1 MPNSNGVIVAE
12 PEPIALDWTA
22 TALVI
27 IDMQRDFMEPG
38 GFGETLGN
46 DVSQL
51 ARAVKPIAAV
61 LAAARAMGMLVVH
74 TREGHLPDLS
84 DAPPAKVERGAPS
97 LRIGDPGPMGRIL
110 IRGEAGHDI
119 IPALYPLDSEIV
131 IDKPGKGAFYATELG
146 ETLQKYGIEN
156 LLVCGV
162 TTEVCVNTTV
172 REANDRGYRCVV
184 ISDGCASY
192 FPEFHEMGLK
202 MIKAQGGIFGWVADS
217 ISGSESNAN
226 GDIEQTE
233 GGSITMSMSG
243 AVAKP
248 GFKPDLWTPG
258 DWNAFFGFGT
268 NILVNMLVLTGLLR
282 FVLKMPDSLVFGR
295 ILPAL
300 GLMMCLSTFY
310 YAFLAY
316 RLAQRTGRT
325 DVCAL
330 PSGVSVPHM
339 FIVTFVI
346 MLPITLKTGDPMKG
360 WSAGLVWVF
369 FQSFILMIGGFVA
382 PYIRKI
388 TPRAALLGT
397 LAGVS
402 VTFISMRPALEMFM
416 TPQIGLIC
424 FAIILVSWFGG
435 VKYPRGIPAGLVA
448 IAAGMLIA
456 WGSNLFGLGLGGLSG
471 KGIGDA
477 FASFG
482 FSVPIPAVGQVFSGF
497 EFLGVILVT
506 AIPFGIYDLVEA
518 MDNVESAEAAGDEY
532 PTTRVL
538 TADGI
543 VSLIGCLMGNPFINA
558 VYIGHPGWK
567 AMGGRIGY
575 SAATG
580 IMVIVLSWFGVI
592 SVLLALVPVVAIS
605 PILLYIG
612 MLIAAQAFQTTPLKH
627 APAIGLAFTPHLA
640 AWAKLQVDT
649 AMGATLTAAQS
660 VGGLTADKAAEVKA
674 AAIASLPQ
682 GGVLYRGLEVMGG
695 GSILAGLVLGAIGV
709 FVIERDFVK
718 ASAFALAGAVLTYFG
733 FMHGE
738 AVGIGGGFGVTP
750 AVALAY
756 AVIAGGL
763 YALGKYGA
771 TEHYAAHPEMSAA
784 PAE

>member
-1 MPNSNGVIVAE
+1 MSTSTTG
-12 PEPIALDWTA
+12 TA
-22 TALVI
+22 
-27 IDMQRDFMEPG
+27 
-38 GFGETLGN
+38 
-46 DVSQL
+46 
-51 ARAVKPIAAV
+51 
-61 LAAARAMGMLVVH
+61 
-74 TREGHLPDLS
+74 
-84 DAPPAKVERGAPS
+84 
-97 LRIGDPGPMGRIL
+97 
-110 IRGEAGHDI
+110 
-119 IPALYPLDSEIV
+119 
-131 IDKPGKGAFYATELG
+131 
-146 ETLQKYGIEN
+146 
-156 LLVCGV
+156 
-162 TTEVCVNTTV
+162 
-172 REANDRGYRCVV
+172 
-184 ISDGCASY
+184 
-192 FPEFHEMGLK
+192 
-202 MIKAQGGIFGWVADS
+202 
-217 ISGSESNAN
+217 
-226 GDIEQTE
+226 
-233 GGSITMSMSG
+233 
-243 AVAKP
+243 
-248 GFKPDLWTPG
+248 GFKPVLWTPG

-282 FVLKMPDSLVFGR
+282 FVLKMPDTLVFGR

-300 GLMMCLSTFY
+300 GLMMCLSTVY
-310 YAFLAY
+310 YAWLAY
-316 RLAQRTGRT
+316 RLAQKTGRS

-346 MLPITLKTGDPMKG
+346 MLPITIKTGDPMKG

-369 FQSFILMIGGFVA
+369 FQSFILMIGGFIA

-402 VTFISMRPALEMFM
+402 VTFISMRPALEMYM
-416 TPQIGLIC
+416 TPQIGLVC
-424 FAIILVSWFGG
+424 FAIIMVSWFGG
-435 VKYPRGIPAGLVA
+435 VRYPKGIPAGLVA
-448 IAAGMLIA
+448 IAVGMIIA
-456 WGSNLFGLGLGGLSG
+456 WGSNLFGLGLGGLSV
-471 KGIGDA
+471 KGVGDA

-482 FSVPIPAVGQVFSGF
+482 FSVPLPAVNQVFSGF

-580 IMVIVLSWFGVI
+580 LMVIVLAWFGII

-612 MLIAAQAFQTTPLKH
+612 MLIGAQAFQTTPVKH
-627 APAIGLAFTPHLA
+627 APAIVLALTPHLA
-640 AWAKLQVDT
+640 AWAKLQIDT
-649 AMGATLTAAQS
+649 MLGATVNAAQA
-660 VGGLTADKAAEVKA
+660 VGGLAADKVGAVKD

-682 GGVLYRGLEVMGG
+682 QGVLYKGLEVLGG
-695 GSILAGLVLGAIGV
+695 GSIVAGLILGAIGV

-718 ASAFALAGAVLTYFG
+718 ASAFAFVGAVLTYFG

-738 AVGIGGGFGVTP
+738 AVGIGGGLGVTP
-750 AVALAY
+750 GVALAY
-756 AVIAGGL
+756 AVVAAGL
-763 YALGKYGA
+763 LAVSKLGTSTAYVPQHDLPHA
-771 TEHYAAHPEMSAA
+771 V